1 MRIAFL
7 STFYPLRGGIAQF
20 NASLYRALE
29 KAHEVHAFTFTRQYP
44 GLLFPGATQYVTAED
59 QVDPVPAQAV
69 LDSINPLSYFKTAAI
84 IRACRPDLLLTKFW
98 MPFFAPS
105 LGSVAQRVR
114 RHGAQ
119 AIAILDN
126 LIPHERRPGDVQLIR
141 YFLNRYDGFA
151 VMSKVVE
158 QDLLRL
164 KPEAEYFLKAHPIY
178 DHFGPPIAAAQAR
191 AQLGLP
197 PAQHLILFFG
207 FIRDYKGLDHLI
219 RATAFLPDDY
229 CVVIAGEMYGD
240 FSRYQRLID
249 ESGSA
254 GKIKLFVRYLADAE
268 VPLFFSAANVCVLP
282 YKSATQ
288 SGIVQIAFHFNLPVI
303 VTDVGGLAEMVQDN
317 ETGLILHVHDPQ
329 ALAEKIRA
337 YFEENM
343 QPRMARAIA
352 QRRQQNSWEGFA
364 EALAGFYEKLSS
376 KAI

>member
-20 NASLYRALE
+20 SASLYRALE
-29 KAHEVHAFTFTRQYP
+29 KTHEVHAFTFTRQYP
-44 GLLFPGATQYVTAED
+44 SLLFPGATQYVTAED

-114 RHGAQ
+114 RQGAR

-126 LIPHERRPGDVQLIR
+126 LIPHERRPGDLQLIR

-164 KPEAEYFLKAHPIY
+164 QPEAKYFLKAHPIY
-178 DHFGPPIAAAQAR
+178 DHFGPPIAAEQAR

-197 PAQHLILFFG
+197 PTQRLILFFG

-229 CVVIAGEMYGD
+229 CVVIAGESYGD
-240 FSRYQRLID
+240 FSRYQRLIG
-249 ESGSA
+249 ESGVA
-254 GKIKLFVRYLADAE
+254 AKIRLFVRYIADAE

-282 YKSATQ
+282 YRSATQ

-317 ETGLILHVHDPQ
+317 ETGLILRAHEPQ

-337 YFEENM
+337 YFEKNM

-364 EALAGFYEKLSS
+364 EALVGFYEKLSS
-376 KAI
+376 DAT